1 MIRLARFQQ
10 ALVGS
15 YRLSGDAREQPLAL
29 ELRGTGQALV
39 PGLGGR
45 VAVEGEIDANGL
57 ASEKPVR
64 GWVELERWVP
74 FAARYELELR
84 ADDGRE
90 LRLVGERRAR
100 LRDLVFSASRVQGR
114 LLDADGQEVGSLELR
129 LDYRRELSRLMPLG

>member
-15 YRLSGDAREQPLAL
+15 YRLAGDAREQPLAL

-39 PGLGGR
+39 PGLGGPI
-45 VAVEGEIDANGL
+45 AVEGEIDAKGL
-57 ASEKPVR
+57 ASKQPIR
-64 GWVELERWVP
+64 GQVELERFIP

-90 LRLVGERRAR
+90 LRLVAERRVR
-100 LRDLVFSASRVQGR
+100 LANLLFSASRVQGR
-114 LLDADGQEVGSLELR
+114 LVETNGREVGSLELR